1 LAPRLERGFSL
12 AQGVE
17 GDLEG
22 SGHKWVGEAFAR
34 HQRLKHLWSEFRDTL
49 HEERAINSASG
60 SLDVVALRATVPAE
74 TFFTEQALVDTPL
87 RTEFFKHV
95 PGILTGIGIIGT
107 FYGLLRDSL
116 LQALARSFR

>member
-1 LAPRLERGFSL
+1 M
-12 AQGVE
+12 
-17 GDLEG
+17 
-22 SGHKWVGEAFAR
+22 
-34 HQRLKHLWSEFRDTL
+34 
-49 HEERAINSASG
+49 
-60 SLDVVALRATVPAE
+60 ALRATVPAE